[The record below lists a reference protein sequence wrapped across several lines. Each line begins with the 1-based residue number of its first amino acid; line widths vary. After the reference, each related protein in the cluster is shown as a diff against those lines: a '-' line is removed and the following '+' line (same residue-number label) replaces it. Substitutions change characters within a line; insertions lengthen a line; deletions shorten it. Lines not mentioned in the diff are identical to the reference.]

1 MISSQEKMGEA
12 FGSIRSIFI
21 LGKTARLVYRELI
34 LHRFFAHFFFSS

>member
-21 LGKTARLVYRELI
+21 LVKTTRVVYRELI
-34 LHRFFAHFFFSS
+34 LHRFFAQFFSS